1 MWPYDSLIENVYL
14 KIYRTK
20 NGEDAERC
28 LLSLINGTV
37 SKMAFLSAY
46 RNLPP
51 IETLSDFDK
60 KELKT
65 YINTLMPGKSGE
77 EKLVGCKILYTIG
90 TLI

>member
-20 NGEDAERC
+20 NGEDAEKC
-28 LLSLINGTV
+28 LMALITGRV
-37 SKMAFLSAY
+37 SQMAFLSAY
-46 RNLPP
+46 KKLPP

-65 YINTLMPGKSGE
+65 YINTLMPGKSVE

-90 TLI
+90 SLI